1 MRNALTFCTELT
13 TSVRMSVKEKKKKL
27 GIFLFFL
34 FSREMLKLVMNY
46 ITAALSMSDVCVCG
60 GGGEPLMIF

>member
-27 GIFLFFL
+27 GIFLFFV

-46 ITAALSMSDVCVCG
+46 ITAALSMSDVCV
-60 GGGEPLMIF
+60 GGEPLMIF